1 MKPFPHS
8 RFIHWKPPPGVMS
21 CEEIRWWM
29 DELRR
34 RGWNR
39 GVTQRALGMRHHNW
53 RKATGKS
60 WIYPGE
66 QIRFSRALKRIIRG
80 EVVMQPTGRR
90 SGRRDRFT
98 GLQQVQ
104 RAVVIECNPQPLRM
118 PMQVRYDL
126 RAGGFRLSPKEL
138 PPENP
143 LPDFKKL
150 VKW

>member
-1 MKPFPHS
+1 MKPWRNSPWP
-8 RFIHWKPPPGVMS
+8 HWKPPPDVMS

-29 DELRR
+29 RELRR

-39 GVTQRALGMRHHNW
+39 GVTQRALGMRFHNW
-53 RKATGKS
+53 VKAYPDGA

-66 QIRFSRALKRIIRG
+66 QIRFSRALGRIIRG
-80 EVVMQPTGRR
+80 EVVMQVTGK
-90 SGRRDRFT
+90 SGHGR
-98 GLQQVQ
+98 GQ
-104 RAVVIECNPQPLRM
+104 RAQEAVLVVRNQQPLPM
-118 PMQVRYDL
+118 PMQMKYDM
-126 RAGGFRLSPKEL
+126 RARRFRIVPQQV